1 MDQLLFHCLPR
12 IDDAISI
19 WLNDTLL
26 ELLPP
31 NYQKNDSDFIILS
44 DVSEEDTDR
53 FMTQVKQR
61 GEELAQFY
69 CSQAFENNWD
79 VYIKPILHFLNFS
92 SALEFHNLTKNGDKD
107 EVYALV
113 GELQLLYNEPW
124 EHVRPISDENWDEIY
139 SQYFAL

>member
-19 WLNDTLL
+19 WLNDPLL
-26 ELLPP
+26 GLLPP

-69 CSQAFENNWD
+69 RSQNAGNDWD
-79 VYIKPILHFLNFS
+79 VCIKPILHFLNFS

-124 EHVRPISDENWDEIY
+124 EHVRPISDENWVEIY
-139 SQYFAL
+139 TQYFAL

>member
-79 VYIKPILHFLNFS
+79 V
-92 SALEFHNLTKNGDKD
+92 
-107 EVYALV
+107 
-113 GELQLLYNEPW
+113 
-124 EHVRPISDENWDEIY
+124 
-139 SQYFAL
+139 

>member
-1 MDQLLFHCLPR
+1 MDQFLYHCLPR
-12 IDDAISI
+12 IDDAIGI
-19 WLNDTLL
+19 WLDDPLL
-26 ELLPP
+26 GLLPP

-44 DVSEEDTDR
+44 DVSEEDTDH
-53 FMTQVKQR
+53 FMEQVRQR

-69 CSQAFENNWD
+69 RSQNVGNDWD
-79 VYIKPILHFLNFS
+79 VCIKPIFLFLNFS
-92 SALEFHNLTKNGDKD
+92 SAVEFHNLLEDVNEDD
-107 EVYALV
+107 VYSMV

>member
-19 WLNDTLL
+19 WLNDSLL
-26 ELLPP
+26 GILPP

-53 FMTQVKQR
+53 FMARVKHR

-69 CSQAFENNWD
+69 CSQNFGNDWD
-79 VYIKPILHFLNFS
+79 VYVKPILHFLNFS
-92 SALEFHNLTKNGDKD
+92 SALEFHDLTKNCDED
-107 EVYALV
+107 EVFALV

-124 EHVRPISDENWDEIY
+124 EHVHPISDENWDEIC
-139 SQYFAL
+139 SQYFPL